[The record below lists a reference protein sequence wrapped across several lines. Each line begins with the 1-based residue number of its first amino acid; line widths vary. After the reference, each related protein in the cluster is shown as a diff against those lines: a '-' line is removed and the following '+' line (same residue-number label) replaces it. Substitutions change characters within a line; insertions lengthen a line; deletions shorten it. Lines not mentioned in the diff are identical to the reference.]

1 MKLRTKFFIFLVII
15 LTFTASTVGY
25 SIYQKSTE
33 LNLKLFS
40 KFILDNQNF
49 TKTSIENF
57 LFEKTSDVKLIAL
70 QRFMTA
76 PTSNDHILSILI
88 QIRNT
93 YKNYEAF
100 EVVDTYKKTIV
111 HTSNLNIN
119 EFTDS
124 VGLVNKVALTKS
136 MQFTLSVDERFN
148 KGKIKICTPVFNK
161 YNKIVY
167 YLIAHIPLE
176 KAYQNI
182 TSFDRNILDYLKTK
196 TEIRTKNNQII
207 FRNHYDKNSF
217 NFSSLQVL
225 DENKEK
231 SFYRNNNDIYFFTHF
246 NLFPQNEN
254 FDWYLISK
262 INISE
267 INAPVDE
274 LITKLILGAILFLAL
289 LLIVSHFLILN
300 LLNPLDHLSNSMN
313 QLAEGK
319 FEKINTASIHSSE
332 IQRLIDGY
340 NLMIDN
346 LKNSIAEA
354 SKNSK
359 FAALGQMSSG
369 IAHEINNPLTI
380 IKGLTFMITKLADT
394 DQKQKIKEHSQ
405 KIEDTVDRIS
415 KIIKSLRA
423 YARDE
428 AQDPLKKESVNS
440 IINST
445 LDLCSEKFKNYGIIL
460 DVLLPQDDIFINARS
475 FQISQIII
483 NLLNNASDE
492 IATLETKWIQIQAK
506 TTGQGSIEISVENS
520 GPKIPKEIADKLFVP
535 FFTTKEVGKG
545 TGLGLII
552 SQSLAKSHNGD
563 LKLDLSG
570 SYTKFI
576 LVLPEHKD
584 SSLQAISS
592 C

>member
-1 MKLRTKFFIFLVII
+1 LTK
-15 LTFTASTVGY
+15 A
-25 SIYQKSTE
+25 
-33 LNLKLFS
+33 
-40 KFILDNQNF
+40 
-49 TKTSIENF
+49 SIESF
-57 LFEKTSDVKLIAL
+57 LFEKSSDVKLVSL
-70 QRFMTA
+70 QRFITE
-76 PTSNDHILSILI
+76 PSSLDHILSKLI

-100 EVVDTYKKTIV
+100 EVVDTNKKTIV

-119 EFTDS
+119 ELTDS
-124 VGLVNKVALTKS
+124 SALIDKTALTKS
-136 MQFTLSVDERFN
+136 MQFALSIDKKFN
-148 KGKIKICTPVFNK
+148 KGKIKICTPVFRKN
-161 YNKIVY
+161 NKIVY
-167 YLIAHIPLE
+167 YLIAHIPLD

-182 TSFDRNILDYLKTK
+182 NGFDRNIFDNLKIK
-196 TEIRTKNNQII
+196 TEIRTKDNQII
-207 FRNHYDKNSF
+207 FRNHYDKNAF
-217 NFSSLQVL
+217 NFSSIQTLE
-225 DENKEK
+225 ENKEK
-231 SFYRNNNDIYFFTHF
+231 SFYKNNNDIYFFTNF
-246 NLFPQNEN
+246 NLFQQNDN

-262 INISE
+262 ININE
-267 INAPVDE
+267 INAPVDK

-289 LLIVSHFLILN
+289 LLIVSHFLILRF
-300 LLNPLDHLSNSMN
+300 LNPLDQLANSMN
-313 QLAEGK
+313 QLADGK
-319 FEKINTASIHSSE
+319 FEKINTDTLHSSE

-405 KIEDTVDRIS
+405 RIEDTVDRIS

-445 LDLCSEKFKNYGIIL
+445 LDLCSEKFKNYGITL
-460 DVLLPQDDIFINARS
+460 DVFLPQNDIFINARS

-492 IATLETKWIQIQAK
+492 IINLDTKWIQIQAK